1 MLRHIFIGPAMPAC
15 TSSELAGVV
24 DTLRG
29 LDKLV
34 PWIKNLSVEATQVW
48 SDVQAVVLTAEFDSQ
63 DDWER
68 YMHEPKHLALGER
81 IAPYIDLSRMTVV
94 QTAITASIQA

>member
-15 TSSELAGVV
+15 TSSELASVV
-24 DTLRG
+24 DTLRE

-34 PWIKNLSVEATQVW
+34 PWINNLSW

-63 DDWER
+63 EDWKR
-68 YMHEPKHLALGER
+68 YMHEPEHLALGKR

-94 QTAITASIQA
+94 QTAITASIHA